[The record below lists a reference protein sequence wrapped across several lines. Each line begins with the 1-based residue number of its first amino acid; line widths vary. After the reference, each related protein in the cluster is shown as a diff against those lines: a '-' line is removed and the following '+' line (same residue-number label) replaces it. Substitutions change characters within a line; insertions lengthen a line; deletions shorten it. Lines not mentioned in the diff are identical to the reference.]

1 MTLRHYSAEAKN
13 ESLAM
18 RAEKVAAG
26 PRSANGRGASGYGH
40 PIRSMRK
47 TASNV
52 DLRRGAAIDE
62 NAENVRVAKRGP
74 LSDRPQE
81 IA

>member
-1 MTLRHYSAEAKN
+1 
-13 ESLAM
+13 
-18 RAEKVAAG
+18 
-26 PRSANGRGASGYGH
+26 
-40 PIRSMRK
+40 MRK

-52 DLRRGAAIDE
+52 DLCRGAAIDE